1 MVARLRLRTFHRPW
15 FTRTL
20 LAAGLASYVAMPAPA
35 FATIVERVVAVVGD
49 RPILLS
55 DVRTRT
61 APFQKGL
68 PPNPAERVAAQS
80 ALFSQMLDKMVEEE
94 LIARAA
100 AKAQVRVTREEV
112 DAAIQ
117 RVAEGNG
124 VDVEALLTEV
134 EASGVSRGH
143 YRAEIRRQLVDAK
156 VVNLRLQGRLRV
168 SEDEMRKEYQT
179 LVEQERQQ
187 LPFRVAVVRIAANT
201 PGALATART
210 ITERA
215 RQGADFMQLSR
226 TNSTSDDVRSSGGLL
241 ERTTPSEL
249 PKELQRASLLLDVG
263 EVSAPVKSNNDWVV
277 LKVVERDESA
287 LPAYEDAADQ
297 LRQRVQLKKMESA
310 RAAWLKTLRRQH
322 HVDVRL

>member
-1 MVARLRLRTFHRPW
+1 
-15 FTRTL
+15 
-20 LAAGLASYVAMPAPA
+20 
-35 FATIVERVVAVVGD
+35 
-49 RPILLS
+49 
-55 DVRTRT
+55 
-61 APFQKGL
+61 
-68 PPNPAERVAAQS
+68 
-80 ALFSQMLDKMVEEE
+80 
-94 LIARAA
+94 
-100 AKAQVRVTREEV
+100 
-112 DAAIQ
+112 
-117 RVAEGNG
+117 
-124 VDVEALLTEV
+124 
-134 EASGVSRGH
+134 
-143 YRAEIRRQLVDAK
+143 
-156 VVNLRLQGRLRV
+156 
-168 SEDEMRKEYQT
+168 MRKEYQT

-187 LPFRVAVVRIAANT
+187 LPFRIAVVRIAANT

-226 TNSTSDDVRSSGGLL
+226 THSTSDDVRSSGGLL